1 MNTGIGDAVNLREA
15 RWRNTQTDRPGGV
28 DSCQTERIAFARR
41 LVATTDRAFAFAT
54 AYAGPC
60 ETCPSHRRATLLP
73 MIFHVRAI
81 RRFMFRT
88 ISQIEIRYPNSWLSS
103 GRAGTV
109 SGGDRLPWAQWI
121 DGAETRRDNYE
132 FFLPLDWQLHRYG
145 EPSDAVRATCASRGL
160 ALHAFVCDW
169 RCTTPGL
176 HRNAIYLVRPD
187 EYVGF
192 AGRAAGDAAALERY
206 LDQHHWA
213 RLQAYV
219 DHRLPLE

>member
-1 MNTGIGDAVNLREA
+1 
-15 RWRNTQTDRPGGV
+15 
-28 DSCQTERIAFARR
+28 
-41 LVATTDRAFAFAT
+41 
-54 AYAGPC
+54 
-60 ETCPSHRRATLLP
+60 
-73 MIFHVRAI
+73 MIFHFRAI
-81 RRFMFRT
+81 RRFLFRT

-132 FFLPLDWQLHRYG
+132 FFSSLDWQLHCYG

-160 ALHAFVCDW
+160 ALHAFVW
-169 RCTTPGL
+169 RPEMHNAGL

-192 AGRAAGDAAALERY
+192 ADAAGDAAALERY

-213 RLQAYV
+213 KLQAYV